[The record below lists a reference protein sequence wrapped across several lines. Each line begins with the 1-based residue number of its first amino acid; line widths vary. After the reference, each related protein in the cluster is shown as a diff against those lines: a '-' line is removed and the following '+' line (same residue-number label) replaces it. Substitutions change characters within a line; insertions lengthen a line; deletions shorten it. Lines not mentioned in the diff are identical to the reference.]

1 MSVISTPNYDIAIVG
16 GGLSGTLAAVTLGR
30 AGWRVAL
37 IDRNEVYPPEFRVEK
52 IGAEQMAKFERLGLD
67 EAVQAASVRFEEI
80 VNIRRGR
87 VLDHTR
93 SPHHGLLYQDLVAAV
108 RKEVPPSVDFLV
120 GRVTHLATSE
130 NVQAITIAD
139 GAPITARL
147 VVLASGMSDILRS
160 QLGIEREVLRE
171 RQSVTFGF
179 DVKLNGNRDL
189 PYPAFT
195 YYGER
200 PADGIDYMSVFPV
213 SGGATRANLF
223 TFLDHRDPWVKA
235 VRTDPSAALAAALP
249 GLTRSIGALEIAS
262 KVQNWI
268 MDISVARNVRQPGI
282 VLIGDA
288 YQTSCPAAG
297 TGVSRLLTD
306 VLRLCLTHV
315 PAWFATPGMSALKVA
330 QFYDDADKQAVD
342 AQALGSADF
351 RRSLTIDTTLPWQ
364 ARRRALY
371 ARRGVMEGIERLSP
385 SLARTIRAARSRA

>member
-1 MSVISTPNYDIAIVG
+1 MSVTSNPNYDIAIVG
-16 GGLSGTLAAVTLGR
+16 GGLSGTLAAVALGR

-37 IDRNEVYPPEFRVEK
+37 IDRNETYPPEFRVEK
-52 IGAEQMAKFERLGLD
+52 IGAEQMAKFERLGLAR
-67 EAVQAASVRFEEI
+67 AVEAASVRFEEI
-80 VNIRRGR
+80 VNIRKGR
-87 VLDHTR
+87 VLDRTR
-93 SPHHGLLYQDLVAAV
+93 SPHHGVLYQDLVAAM
-108 RKEVPPSVDFLV
+108 RKEIPAAVDFFV
-120 GRVTHLATSE
+120 GRATHLATSDH
-130 NVQAITIAD
+130 VQTVTIAD
-139 GAPITARL
+139 NSPITTRL
-147 VVLASGMSDILRS
+147 IVLASGMSDILRS

-179 DVKLNGNRDL
+179 DVKLNGNRPL

-213 SGGATRANLF
+213 AGGATRANLF

-235 VRTDPSAALAAALP
+235 LRTAATAALAAALP
-249 GLTRSIGALEIAS
+249 GLTRSVGALEVVS

-288 YQTSCPAAG
+288 FQTSCPAAG

-306 VLRLCLTHV
+306 VIQLAHTHV
-315 PAWFATPGMSALKVA
+315 PAWFATPGMSVRKIA

-342 AQALGSADF
+342 AHALGSADF
-351 RRSLTIDTTLPWQ
+351 RRSLTIDTTLAWR
-364 ARRRALY
+364 ARRRVLY
-371 ARRGVMEGIERLSP
+371 TRRGVMEGIERLSP
-385 SLARTIRAARSRA
+385 ALARSIRAARSRA